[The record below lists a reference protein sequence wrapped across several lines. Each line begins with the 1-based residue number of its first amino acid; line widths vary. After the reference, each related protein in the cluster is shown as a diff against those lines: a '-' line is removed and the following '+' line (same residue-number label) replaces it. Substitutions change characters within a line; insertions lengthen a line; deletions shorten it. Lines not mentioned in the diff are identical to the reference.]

1 MTLGTLT
8 MNAGATL
15 ALEIGGVL
23 AGAQYDRIESAG
35 ALAFDGTLRVSL
47 IGGFMPSAGQ
57 SFDLLDWNFRLGTFD
72 ALDLPALAPGLAWN
86 TSQLYS
92 AGVLSVAST
101 TLLTADFDEDSDVD
115 ATDLAIWKG
124 AFALNQLGD
133 ADGDNDSD
141 GNDFLMWQQQLGSVP
156 AVAAATAVPEPNM
169 AALAFA
175 GLLTGLLLYRPHV
188 LPRRHASL
196 TEFLG

>member
-1 MTLGTLT
+1 MKSGATLAGAGTIGQTVTLEAGGTLAPGNSAGEMTLGTLT
-8 MNAGATL
+8 MHAGATL

-72 ALDLPALAPGLAWN
+72 VLEMPALAPGLAWN

-101 TLLTADFDEDSDVD
+101 TFLAADFDDDGDVD
-115 ATDLAIWKG
+115 ATDLSIWRG
-124 AFALNQLGD
+124 AFDLNQLGD
-133 ADGDNDSD
+133 ADGDGDSD
-141 GNDFLMWQQQLGSVP
+141 GADFLAWQRQLGS
-156 AVAAATAVPEPNM
+156 
-169 AALAFA
+169 A
-175 GLLTGLLLYRPHV
+175 GRG
-188 LPRRHASL
+188 
-196 TEFLG
+196 